1 MRSLEKIV
9 VLLLFIL
16 ALAGCTKDS
25 GLPSGSGSASVS
37 DVPEAIQQAII
48 QFDQQEDCP
57 TANVKEYM
65 FQAQRVYTF
74 DPGICGADMTTRVA
88 TSNNGSLGYLGGIAG
103 NLTVNG
109 ENFSSAV
116 YVRTIWESQ

>member
-1 MRSLEKIV
+1 MKPLKKIV
-9 VLLLFIL
+9 LLFLFIS
-16 ALAGCTKDS
+16 ALAGCTKDT
-25 GLPSGSGSASVS
+25 GLPGGPGSVSES

-48 QFDQQEDCP
+48 QFDQEEDCA
-57 TANVKEYM
+57 TANVKEYI

-88 TSNNGSLGYLGGIAG
+88 TGNNGTLGHLGGIAG
-103 NLTVNG
+103 NLTING

-116 YVRTIWESQ
+116 YVRTIWENQ